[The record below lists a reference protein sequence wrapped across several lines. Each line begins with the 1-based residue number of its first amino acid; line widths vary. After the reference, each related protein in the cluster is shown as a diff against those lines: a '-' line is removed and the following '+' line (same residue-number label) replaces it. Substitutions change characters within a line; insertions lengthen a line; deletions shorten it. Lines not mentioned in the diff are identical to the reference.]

1 MLLAIYRFLCGYLYV
16 RVNADRPEKILNL
29 CAAQGISVWRVL
41 LRENTLYFKIGI
53 KSFKR
58 LRLVKRKTG
67 GRIHITKKAG
77 LPFFVARNRKRYGM
91 AVGIAVFFFTLH
103 FMSGFIW
110 NVCISGNNAVDSAA
124 IADALQTIGVCE
136 GARAA
141 KIDPEEKRNELLLE
155 MKELSWAAINIE
167 GSRVTVD
174 VIETKFEDE
183 KDTAPSNLKAGYDG
197 IVRKI
202 EVIKGNAAVK
212 VGDAVR
218 KGDLLVSGM
227 HEYSDQTTDLTR
239 ARGKIY
245 AEVNQSFRVAQPL
258 TVTEYLKTG
267 ETDERSVLRFFGL
280 DIPLF
285 FGKITGTFESEA
297 PPRHFSDGESYLP
310 VEIYARKFFKTCETT
325 YTLTEEQAKQRATQQ
340 MEKQISDTLG
350 ECEILQRNEKTMVEG
365 ENLVLAVDIKC
376 IKDIVLEEKIL
387 LDTRN

>member
-1 MLLAIYRFLCGYLYV
+1 M
-16 RVNADRPEKILNL
+16 
-29 CAAQGISVWRVL
+29 
-41 LRENTLYFKIGI
+41 
-53 KSFKR
+53 
-58 LRLVKRKTG
+58 
-67 GRIHITKKAG
+67 
-77 LPFFVARNRKRYGM
+77 
-91 AVGIAVFFFTLH
+91 
-103 FMSGFIW
+103 
-110 NVCISGNNAVDSAA
+110 CISGNNAVDSAA

-202 EVIKGNAAVK
+202 EVIKGVASVK

-285 FGKITGTFESEA
+285 LVKS
-297 PPRHFSDGESYLP
+297 P
-310 VEIYARKFFKTCETT
+310 VRLNRKRRREIFPTENPICRLKFTQENFLKP
-325 YTLTEEQAKQRATQQ
+325 AKQH
-340 MEKQISDTLG
+340 
-350 ECEILQRNEKTMVEG
+350 
-365 ENLVLAVDIKC
+365 
-376 IKDIVLEEKIL
+376 IL
-387 LDTRN
+387 LPRSRQSGERCNRWKNRFPTPSESAKYYSETKK